1 MKWLDLLGN
10 SLGFNPGPISD
21 LASSSQLALVIPPNS
36 PVDSAHEPSL
46 VHSPPVQDLSEVLY
60 TIHGHQQQKPH
71 SCLDCASYTKIQEGL
86 SILQF
91 LVFELRKDLDELHF
105 HLEVLEWK
113 GIKFLKI
120 LLALHGTCNPS
131 DVEPNA
137 PRNKKPIQVLAMHRH
152 PQEEATPL
160 ATHMHLEEEATSDMD
175 PMLKDTS

>member
-1 MKWLDLLGN
+1 MRPPPSPAPSHSSSSSLVQSVHRINGIFPLSSPYECRMKWLDLLGN

-60 TIHGHQQQKPH
+60 TIHGHQQEKPH

-86 SILQF
+86 AILQC

-137 PRNKKPIQVLAMHRH
+137 PRNKKPI
-152 PQEEATPL
+152 
-160 ATHMHLEEEATSDMD
+160 
-175 PMLKDTS
+175 